1 MSKYLFVIVIT
12 LFSCKEETK
21 VQTRKFNIKELD
33 VEMDIPKN
41 WKFHFTTG
49 LGDRYTD
56 YHWKYIRTDSL
67 GIIDIETKSNKYYT
81 FVFPKQTLV
90 VSTSQVIESLMKS
103 MQSDTS
109 YYNKLHILQKSSS
122 SNDCFFVCRYSSGN
136 NEAIIYSLT
145 AIKRE
150 KNVTKIITIK
160 TWDFLNENEQI
171 KILNNLRNSLKM

>member
-1 MSKYLFVIVIT
+1 MSKYLFVIVIA
-12 LFSCKEETK
+12 LFSCKQAVK
-21 VQTRKFNIKELD
+21 IQTRKFNIKELD
-33 VEMDIPKN
+33 IEMEIPQN

-49 LGDRYTD
+49 LGDRYTE

-90 VSTSQVIESLMKS
+90 VSTSQVMESLIKS
-103 MQSDTS
+103 TRSDTS
-109 YYNKLHILQKSSS
+109 YYSKLQILQKSSS
-122 SNDCFFVCRYSSGN
+122 SNHCFFVCRYSSGN
-136 NEAIIYSLT
+136 NEGMIYSLI
-145 AIKRE
+145 AIKRG

-160 TWDFLNENEQI
+160 TWDFLEENEQV